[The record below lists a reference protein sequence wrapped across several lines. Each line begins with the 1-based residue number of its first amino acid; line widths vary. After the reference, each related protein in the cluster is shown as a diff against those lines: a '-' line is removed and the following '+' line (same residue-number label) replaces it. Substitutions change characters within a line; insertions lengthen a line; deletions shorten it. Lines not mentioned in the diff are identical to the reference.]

1 MDLSDLERK
10 VQSQKELHLKVKV
23 APRSSRNEIVGFMA
37 DGTLKV
43 KIQAAPERGKANAE
57 LCSFLASELKVS
69 PRSVTI
75 VSGQTAPLKHIRVSV
90 TSHEERR

>member
-1 MDLSDLERK
+1 MDLSDLARK

-23 APRSSRNEIVGFMA
+23 VPKSSRNKIVGFMA

-43 KIQAAPERGKANAE
+43 KVQAAPEKGKANAE
-57 LCSFLASELKVS
+57 LCSFLARELKVS
-69 PRSVTI
+69 RRSVII

-90 TSHEERR
+90 TSHEKRR